1 MNAYTTRSRARI
13 RPSDLRNILDAD
25 PLAAP
30 AALRALEWRR
40 GCEAAAELDWL
51 LLQHGVRPQ
60 ASASPVSMLRQAIGA
75 ALVRAGERL
84 AGAPRGVKA
93 PEAVPAAGP
102 LGTAG

>member
-1 MNAYTTRSRARI
+1 MSPRSGRVVAGAFI
-13 RPSDLRNILDAD
+13 V
-25 PLAAP
+25 
-30 AALRALEWRR
+30 
-40 GCEAAAELDWL
+40 AAA
-51 LLQHGVRPQ
+51 V
-60 ASASPVSMLRQAIGA
+60 AAIGA